1 MGRKNLK
8 IDGDNGKNKKQK
20 IFRDF
25 DNLINKKCRTSKLQN
40 ILAKF
45 NQKSMIQNLN
55 NIFSILKVFQM
66 ELG

>member
-45 NQKSMIQNLN
+45 VN
-55 NIFSILKVFQM
+55 
-66 ELG
+66 